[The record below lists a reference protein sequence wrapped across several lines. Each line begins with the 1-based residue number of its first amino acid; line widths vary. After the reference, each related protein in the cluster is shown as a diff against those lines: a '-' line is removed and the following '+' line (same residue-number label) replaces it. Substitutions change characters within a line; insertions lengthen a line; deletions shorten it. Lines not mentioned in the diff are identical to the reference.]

1 MAEKERTGRLADES
15 SCEVER
21 KFPAKVR
28 MRSKNQ
34 ITVPSGVARTLQVH
48 EGDELE
54 FTVNDRGEMVV
65 RGFTSVPADQAW
77 FFTPEWLEGERE
89 ANEQIA
95 AGRTDFYEDVDALFA
110 GLAEDDEDTAEGGE
124 R

>member
-1 MAEKERTGRLADES
+1 MAKKEKTGPEAEENRHELEH
-15 SCEVER
+15 
-21 KFPAKVR
+21 KFSVKVR
-28 MRSKNQ
+28 MRPKNQ
-34 ITVPSGVARTLQVH
+34 ITVPSGVTRTLQVR

-77 FFTPEWLEGERE
+77 FFTPEWLAGERE
-89 ANEQIA
+89 AGEQIA
-95 AGRTDFYEDVDALFA
+95 AGRTDFYEDVDALFV
-110 GLAEDDEDTAEGGE
+110 GLAEDDEDDEVGE